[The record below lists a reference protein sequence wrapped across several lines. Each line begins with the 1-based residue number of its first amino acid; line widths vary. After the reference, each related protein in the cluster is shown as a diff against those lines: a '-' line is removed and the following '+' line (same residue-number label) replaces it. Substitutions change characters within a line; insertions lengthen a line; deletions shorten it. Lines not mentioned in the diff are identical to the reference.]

1 MNNEYRGGHFVP
13 PFEGNCHRCGKE
25 TYSFTMSWFSTESIC
40 LDCSDEE
47 SNHPDFKLAKDV
59 EVAHCKNGNF
69 NYPGIGWPGKDN
81 RVLIDISALYP
92 NTTLPI
98 NTILPIEEE

>member
-1 MNNEYRGGHFVP
+1 MNNEYKGGHFAW

-25 TYSFTMSWFSTESIC
+25 THSFTMSWFSTESIC

-47 SNHPDFKLAKDV
+47 NNHADIELAKAV
-59 EVAHCKNGNF
+59 ELAHVKSGNY

-81 RVLIDISALYP
+81 RVSLDISALYP
-92 NTTLPI
+92 PTVLPI
-98 NTILPIEEE
+98 DEE